1 MSVFIE
7 NYCKQSQ
14 CEFSK
19 KLSELL
25 EEAVIIGVDEINFI
39 DNVPEIIARIWMN
52 HSITCYDVKII
63 QEVFAGYY
71 WRFTTSIKKSGYE
84 LWIDIR
90 DSSELE

>member
-1 MSVFIE
+1 MSVLIE
-7 NYCKQSQ
+7 DYCKQSQ

-25 EEAVIIGVDEINFI
+25 EEAVIIGSDELDFMNTES
-39 DNVPEIIARIWMN
+39 DIIAGI
-52 HSITCYDVKII
+52 HLAHTITCNDVEII
-63 QEVFAGYY
+63 QEVFSGYY
-71 WRFTTSIKKSGYE
+71 WRFNPSFKGTGYN